1 MKVLLRNI
9 LLTLEYRIWICGFLN
24 NSFNVWNMFSTQT
37 AMATKRSSIFF
48 YFYVLIKNMNDNE
61 LSETHFSTKFIQKSW
76 LLLFVYVLN
85 FLMTWF
91 FESDHETS
99 TKSVLLA
106 FDWLLRWQPDQSE
119 KQNKSNNETNEQGP
133 ETNQLLSNKI
143 DFKVF
148 HRKRR
153 RRRLFENVSCSEI

>member
-1 MKVLLRNI
+1 
-9 LLTLEYRIWICGFLN
+9 
-24 NSFNVWNMFSTQT
+24 
-37 AMATKRSSIFF
+37 
-48 YFYVLIKNMNDNE
+48 MNDNE

-119 KQNKSNNETNEQGP
+119 KQNKSNNETNSFIYIGQTDWEQVSDW
-133 ETNQLLSNKI
+133 EWNEIVKFFNFFQTKWILKFFIEKEKL
-143 DFKVF
+143 
-148 HRKRR
+148 R

>member
-1 MKVLLRNI
+1 
-9 LLTLEYRIWICGFLN
+9 
-24 NSFNVWNMFSTQT
+24 
-37 AMATKRSSIFF
+37 
-48 YFYVLIKNMNDNE
+48 MNDNE

-119 KQNKSNNETNEQGP
+119 KQNKSNNET
-133 ETNQLLSNKI
+133 ETKQLLSKKWI
-143 DFKVF
+143 LKFF
-148 HRKRR
+148 I
-153 RRRLFENVSCSEI
+153 ENEEEDGFLKM

>member
-1 MKVLLRNI
+1 
-9 LLTLEYRIWICGFLN
+9 
-24 NSFNVWNMFSTQT
+24 
-37 AMATKRSSIFF
+37 
-48 YFYVLIKNMNDNE
+48 MNDNV

-119 KQNKSNNETNEQGP
+119 KQNKSNIETNSFISMLYIHW
-133 ETNQLLSNKI
+133 TNWLRASKWLRVKWNYEIFQLLSNKM

-148 HRKRR
+148 HRKRKIKKKTAFWKCK
-153 RRRLFENVSCSEI
+153 LFRNISLKCAPKVERKRNT

>member
-1 MKVLLRNI
+1 
-9 LLTLEYRIWICGFLN
+9 
-24 NSFNVWNMFSTQT
+24 
-37 AMATKRSSIFF
+37 
-48 YFYVLIKNMNDNE
+48 MNDNE

-119 KQNKSNNETNEQGP
+119 KQNKSNNETNEHEQGP
-133 ETNQLLSNKI
+133 DLRLTNFFQTKWILKFFI
-143 DFKVF
+143 
-148 HRKRR
+148 
-153 RRRLFENVSCSEI
+153 ENEEEDGFLKM

>member
-1 MKVLLRNI
+1 
-9 LLTLEYRIWICGFLN
+9 
-24 NSFNVWNMFSTQT
+24 
-37 AMATKRSSIFF
+37 
-48 YFYVLIKNMNDNE
+48 MNDNE

-119 KQNKSNNETNEQGP
+119 KRNKCNNETNQIALGF
-133 ETNQLLSNKI
+133 ETNWLRVQWNWDFQLLSKKM

-148 HRKRR
+148 HRKRKIKKKTAFWKCE
-153 RRRLFENVSCSEI
+153 LFRNISLLKCAP

>member
-1 MKVLLRNI
+1 
-9 LLTLEYRIWICGFLN
+9 
-24 NSFNVWNMFSTQT
+24 
-37 AMATKRSSIFF
+37 
-48 YFYVLIKNMNDNE
+48 MNDNV

-119 KQNKSNNETNEQGP
+119 KQNKSNNETNWLRVKWNCEIF
-133 ETNQLLSNKI
+133 QLLSNKM

-148 HRKRR
+148 HRKRKIKKKTAFWKCK
-153 RRRLFENVSCSEI
+153 LFRNISLKCAPKVERKRNT